1 MEKIDFVLPWV
12 DGSDPAWLAEKRRYE
27 NGGATGPR
35 AGGEANA
42 DCRYRDSGLLKY
54 WFRGVEKFAPW
65 VNRVFFV
72 TCGQKPDW
80 LDESNPKLRLVN
92 HADYIPAEYLPT
104 FHSDTIELNLHRVDD
119 LSERFVLFNDDT
131 FLLRSVA
138 PGFFF
143 RNGTPVIPCDLGM
156 PRWIGCSNISRVV
169 VNNGGVLKLGL
180 DVERLVWKNVWK
192 FADVRALGFGRAVK
206 NVVSFAVNGIWIPGT
221 FGHLPMAHL
230 KSTFDELWRSQ
241 PRIMERTSRSR
252 FRIDDGVNHWLASAW
267 DMVSGRFIPANEKRR
282 GEFVTFDE
290 KTLAK
295 VCDIVRRQSCPQ
307 LCLNDR
313 GDDITPERCFSE
325 IARAF
330 EEILP
335 EKSSFETVEKL
346 KG

>member
-1 MEKIDFVLPWV
+1 MERIDFVLAWV
-12 DGSDPAWLAEKRRYE
+12 DGADPAWLAEKRRYE
-27 NGGATGPR
+27 SGGTVESR
-35 AGGEANA
+35 ADGEANA
-42 DCRYRDSGLLKY
+42 ECRYRDSGLLKY
-54 WFRGVEKFAPW
+54 WFRAVEKFAPW
-65 VNRVFFV
+65 VNHVFFV

-80 LDESNPKLRLVN
+80 LDESSPKLRLVN

-104 FHSDTIELNLHRVDD
+104 FHSDTIELNLYRMDD
-119 LSERFVLFNDDT
+119 LSERFVLFNDDM
-131 FLLRSVA
+131 FLLRPVD
-138 PGFFF
+138 PEFFF
-143 RNGTPVIPCDLGM
+143 RNGMPVIPCDLGM

-180 DVERLVWKNVWK
+180 DVERLVWKNIWK
-192 FADVRALGFGRAVK
+192 FADVRALGFVRAAK
-206 NVVSFAVNGIWIPGT
+206 NVVSFAVNRMWIPGT

-230 KSTFDELWRSQ
+230 KSTFEEIWRSQ
-241 PRIMERTSRSR
+241 PKVMEKTSRSR

-267 DMVSGRFIPANEKRR
+267 NIVSGRFLPANEKRR

-290 KTLAK
+290 KTLAG

-313 GDDITPERCFSE
+313 GDDVTPESCFVE

-335 EKSSFETVEKL
+335 EKSSFEK
-346 KG
+346 